1 MAKKK
6 YKMIKKSSGVKLKSY
21 AKVYKKKKKIKKKDP
36 KTLKPRKKPSP
47 TQETS
52 AMLRWHGVK
61 RLKEQNK
68 KKKKKMKKD
77 SPEMGNEPKD
87 GVIYQGRYKEILPKT
102 GVNQP
107 ETVRNRMKKKKY

>member
-1 MAKKK
+1 MAK
-6 YKMIKKSSGVKLKSY
+6 YKQKSMTKKSSGVKSKSY
-21 AKVYKKKKKIKKKDP
+21 AKVYKKKKKIKKKI
-36 KTLKPRKKPSP
+36 KKI
-47 TQETS
+47 
-52 AMLRWHGVK
+52 K
-61 RLKEQNK
+61 
-68 KKKKKMKKD
+68 KKD